1 MDALRIALQSP
12 APEDVQ
18 DCLPTLE
25 ETVASLQEL
34 VRDLQGQGERQV
46 KAPQVEEQAYF
57 TLQLHA
63 LNSSLEVAQHLVMHG
78 QTFCDG
84 WARVLGS
91 ATGGYQPSGDPAPL
105 SAPGTLSIKG

>member
-18 DCLPTLE
+18 GCLPTLE

-34 VRDLQGQGERQV
+34 VRDLQGQANAP
-46 KAPQVEEQAYF
+46 KAEEQTYF